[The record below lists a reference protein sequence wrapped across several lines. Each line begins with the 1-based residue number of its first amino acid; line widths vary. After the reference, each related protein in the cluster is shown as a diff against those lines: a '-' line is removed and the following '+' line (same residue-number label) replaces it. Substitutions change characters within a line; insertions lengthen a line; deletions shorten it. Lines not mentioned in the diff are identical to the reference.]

1 MGADLPRAAERVTA
15 SMRGGVGPGQRRP
28 AAIEAIAC
36 LVAIDRQTAPPTI
49 NLDHPDP
56 ECRLHHVRNSSY
68 ERPIRTAMS
77 NSIGFGGSNTSII
90 LRRAD

>member
-1 MGADLPRAAERVTA
+1 MGDAAA
-15 SMRGGVGPGQRRP
+15 SLSVSSTKSMTGHLLSGA

-56 ECRLHHVRNSSY
+56 ECHLNHVRNSAC

-90 LRRAD
+90 LRKAA